1 MFFSYFNK
9 TIIKGDYRQIQMYPG
24 NLIKN
29 YMLSNNDIIIIIRE
43 QRKNR
48 DLYVQVFSIIPTESI
63 VTENTKER

>member
-1 MFFSYFNK
+1 
-9 TIIKGDYRQIQMYPG
+9 MYPG